1 MPGGQVVGARLLG
14 WTRRAAGRWV
24 ASVEVEGPVEVPGDA
39 VVRLAGEDYSGVPRV
54 RERVYAIVTD
64 LNLRGDPLSA
74 QVHDV
79 ECWEVP
85 RASTDRKRVTRL
97 ESARQAAGMLM
108 WKDTKPCTLCLG
120 RSWAGEE

>member
-14 WTRRAAGRWV
+14 WTRRASGRWV
-24 ASVEVEGPVEVPGDA
+24 ASVGVEGPVVVPGDA

-54 RERVYAIVTD
+54 RERVYVMVTA

-74 QVHDV
+74 QVHEA

-85 RASTDRKRVTRL
+85 KATTDRKRVVRL
-97 ESARQAAGMLM
+97 DSEQQAAGMLM
-108 WKDTKPCTLCLG
+108 WKDTTPCTLCLG
-120 RSWAGEE
+120 RRWPEE